1 MTYIRG
7 WTRRRIIAAGL
18 SIPAMSL
25 PGLASAASSGR
36 RLRFW
41 STHTNEKLDIVYR
54 DASGNR
60 PDALLQINH
69 ILRDHR
75 TNAVAQIDTGLLDI
89 LSALYDGHGSTGRFE
104 IISGY
109 RSAESNAMLRHRS
122 GGVAKNSYHTLGQ
135 AIDIRLSDVSTR
147 LLRDAA
153 LELGR
158 GGVGYYASDDFIHVD
173 TGRVRR
179 W

>member
-1 MTYIRG
+1 MTKLRV

-18 SIPAMSL
+18 SITAMSL
-25 PGLASAASSGR
+25 PGLAPAATSGL
-36 RLRFW
+36 RLRLW
-41 STHTNEKLDIVYR
+41 NTHTNEKLDIVYR

-60 PDALLQINH
+60 PGALARINQ

-75 TNAVAQIDTGLLDI
+75 TGAVAQMDPGLLDI
-89 LSALYDGHGSTGRFE
+89 LSALYEGHGSTGRFE

-109 RSAESNAMLRHRS
+109 RSPESNEMLRHRS
-122 GGVAKNSYHTLGQ
+122 DAVAKNSYHTLGQ
-135 AIDIRLSDVSTR
+135 AIDIRLSDVSTSQ
-147 LLRDAA
+147 LRDTA

>member
-1 MTYIRG
+1 MTNYRG
-7 WTRRRIIAAGL
+7 WTRRRILAAAI
-18 SIPAMSL
+18 SIPAISL
-25 PGLASAASSGR
+25 PGLATAASSAQ

-41 STHTNEKLDIVYR
+41 NTHTNEKLDIVYR
-54 DASGNR
+54 DKRGTR
-60 PDALLQINH
+60 PDALAQINH

-75 TNAVAQIDTGLLDI
+75 TGTVTQMDAGLLDI

-109 RSAESNAMLRHRS
+109 RSPASNEMLRHRS

-135 AIDIRLSDVSTR
+135 AIDIRLSDVSTSQ
-147 LLRDAA
+147 LRDSA

-173 TGRVRR
+173 TGRVRF